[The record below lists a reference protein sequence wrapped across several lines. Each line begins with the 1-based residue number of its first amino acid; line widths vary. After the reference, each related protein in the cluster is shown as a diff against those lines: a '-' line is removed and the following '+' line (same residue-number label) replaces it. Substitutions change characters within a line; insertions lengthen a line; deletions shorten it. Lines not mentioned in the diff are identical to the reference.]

1 MYGWEFPPRMSG
13 GLGTACY
20 GMTKAL
26 AGLGNEI
33 LFVVPGL
40 EMIDANPSIRLI
52 AAGET
57 PSAMASSSL
66 APFESILVRMVHSPL
81 RPYMNARQYSEL
93 TDGQGRDR
101 CGSYLAA
108 PAIYGEDLMAEVL
121 RYSQAAAEIAA
132 RERFDVIHGHD
143 WMTVAAGLAAKKESG
158 KPFVLHIHALEFD
171 RSGENIDRGIY
182 DIERCGMEMAD
193 AVIAVSH
200 YTKNL
205 IVERYGILPEKISV
219 VHNAVARRDRCIS
232 GSTERVPG
240 KTVLFLG
247 RITYQKGPD
256 YFIEA
261 ARKVLTEMPDVT
273 FVMAGVGDLMPR
285 MIEKVAELGLGKRF
299 HFTGFLQDAEVEGIF
314 AKSDLYVMPSISEP
328 FGISPLEAMQHDVPV
343 IISKQSGV
351 AEILRH
357 VLTVDFWDVDELA
370 NKMIAVLKYPP
381 LVGEIVEKAKE
392 ELRTI
397 LWEAAAVKIEA
408 VYEKT
413 VTVKA

>member
-132 RERFDVIHGHD
+132 AESAEDVADFEGVRRERRRGFQRGE
-143 WMTVAAGLAAKKESG
+143 ESG
-158 KPFVLHIHALEFD
+158 
-171 RSGENIDRGIY
+171 RGA
-182 DIERCGMEMAD
+182 E
-193 AVIAVSH
+193 
-200 YTKNL
+200 
-205 IVERYGILPEKISV
+205 
-219 VHNAVARRDRCIS
+219 
-232 GSTERVPG
+232 
-240 KTVLFLG
+240 
-247 RITYQKGPD
+247 
-256 YFIEA
+256 
-261 ARKVLTEMPDVT
+261 
-273 FVMAGVGDLMPR
+273 
-285 MIEKVAELGLGKRF
+285 AELG
-299 HFTGFLQDAEVEGIF
+299 TQGFQSSMREF
-314 AKSDLYVMPSISEP
+314 ACGGP
-328 FGISPLEAMQHDVPV
+328 DVYD
-343 IISKQSGV
+343 
-351 AEILRH
+351 
-357 VLTVDFWDVDELA
+357 T
-370 NKMIAVLKYPP
+370 
-381 LVGEIVEKAKE
+381 
-392 ELRTI
+392 
-397 LWEAAAVKIEA
+397 
-408 VYEKT
+408 
-413 VTVKA
+413 